1 MKTLSLKDLSKK
13 VLTRIKWFFSIVSG
27 VFTTGFVIALET

>member
-1 MKTLSLKDLSKK
+1 MKTLALKDLSTR
-13 VLTRIKWFFSIVSG
+13 VMNRIKWFFSILSG

>member
-1 MKTLSLKDLSKK
+1 MKTLALKDLSKR
-13 VLTRIKWFFSIVSG
+13 LLNRIKWFFSILSG